1 MKSALRYL
9 FLTACLIPIESAWA
23 ESILY
28 ISHGNIYSV
37 NPRTTFARVIV
48 ECPPQN
54 QISSILPLPQSK
66 RLLYAL
72 QEINKDSASS
82 VWIANLD
89 GKNSRKLMDYGPGRI
104 SLDDHSPDEKA
115 IVYTALRNDSFSIIH
130 LKLDGSQ
137 PRRKRG
143 GFSPCFINDTTVAF
157 LGLPAVEGFC
167 YHQILKWYPDAGDL
181 DTLSNRP
188 DLCLRILS
196 SMPRWKKLA
205 VVGSDS
211 FTGMREFIDVLNVD
225 GEILN
230 SGVAQSIGLIR
241 FLDKPR
247 FSPDGNS
254 LLWCFEHWLNL
265 ADLTTGQSKR
275 LAEKLDP
282 DYFRWSP
289 DGKLI
294 AYTGQR
300 QNDWSEIHLI
310 DADGKHKRRLTQ
322 SRARE
327 FQLYWIK

>member
-1 MKSALRYL
+1 MKSALRFS
-9 FLTACLIPIESAWA
+9 FLVFFLISIESAWA

-54 QISSILPLPQSK
+54 QISSILPLPESK
-66 RLLYAL
+66 LLVYAL
-72 QEINKDSASS
+72 QEINGDSASS
-82 VWIANLD
+82 IWIAGLD
-89 GKNSRKLMDYGPGRI
+89 GSGSRKLVDCGAARI
-104 SLDDHSPDEKA
+104 SLEDLSPDETKV
-115 IVYTALRNDSFSIIH
+115 VYAAVQNDSFWIGQ
-130 LKLDGSQ
+130 LELEGMKLHQISGA
-137 PRRKRG
+137 
-143 GFSPCFINDTTVAF
+143 FSPCFISDSAVVYLAQ
-157 LGLPAVEGFC
+157 PEVEGFC
-167 YHQILKWYPDAGDL
+167 YHQILKWYPATERI

-196 SMPRWKKLA
+196 SIPRWKKLA

-211 FTGMREFIDVLNVD
+211 FTGMRELIDVLNAD
-225 GEILN
+225 GKILK
-230 SGVAQSIGLIR
+230 SGVAQSTGLIR

-265 ADLTTGQSKR
+265 VDLTTGKGKR

-289 DGKLI
+289 DGKII

-310 DADGKHKRRLTQ
+310 DANGKHKRRLTF

-327 FQLYWIK
+327 YQLYWIE